1 MFELTRDGEIAWLRL
16 NRPEVRNAVPF
27 DGWAEIGD
35 LVDRSVADGA
45 RALLLAGIRA
55 APFAR
60 ERTSATSTV
69 SRQSRTGEP
78 PFRLAIRSGLD
89 RLRDAPIPTIAV
101 IEGPAYGAGLA
112 LAMACDVRLAG
123 PGARLAATPAKLG
136 ISYPQEDVHRLV
148 SLVGPGQAA
157 RLLLGA
163 GTVDGPEA
171 ARIGLVELYLP
182 AGIVEQAV
190 ALASQMAGNDP
201 DSLRDL
207 KRGIGLAAAGLRSDP
222 EQDRSFDALLG
233 SKALS
238 ERLAKF
244 RKPR

>member
-1 MFELTRDGEIAWLRL
+1 MFGLTRDGEIAWLRL

-45 RALLLAGIRA
+45 RALLLAGIPGGAFCAGADVSDFDRFA
-55 APFAR
+55 AEPDR
-60 ERTSATSTV
+60 RTA
-69 SRQSRTGEP
+69 
-78 PFRLAIRSGLD
+78 FRLAIRSGLD

-112 LAMACDVRLAG
+112 LAMACDVRLAA

-157 RLLLGA
+157 RLLLAA

-171 ARIGLVELYLP
+171 ERIGLVELYLP

-207 KRGIGLAAAGLRSDP
+207 NRGIGLAAAGLRSDP
-222 EQDRSFDALLG
+222 EQDCSFDALLG

>member
-1 MFELTRDGEIAWLRL
+1 
-16 NRPEVRNAVPF
+16 
-27 DGWAEIGD
+27 
-35 LVDRSVADGA
+35 
-45 RALLLAGIRA
+45 
-55 APFAR
+55 
-60 ERTSATSTV
+60 
-69 SRQSRTGEP
+69 
-78 PFRLAIRSGLD
+78 
-89 RLRDAPIPTIAV
+89 
-101 IEGPAYGAGLA
+101 
-112 LAMACDVRLAG
+112 MACDVRLAA

-190 ALASQMAGNDP
+190 ALARQMAGNDP